1 MIVSRP
7 NLGQLMILAGLCA
20 FLTAIL
26 GSVTIIDTLKG
37 AAVNMPATLSAF
49 AGVAYT
55 ALFGQGVYTLA
66 QNGQAATSAT
76 TQAVLDSANRLVNGS
91 GPLPPGS
98 TIPQAAPA
106 PAPPVSVG

>member
-7 NLGQLMILAGLCA
+7 NLGQLLILAGLCA

-26 GSVTIIDTLKG
+26 GAVVIIDTLRG
-37 AAVNMPATLSAF
+37 ASVNMPATLSAF

-66 QNGQAATSAT
+66 QNGQATATAT
-76 TQAVLDSANRLVNGS
+76 TQAVLDSASKLVNGS
-91 GPLPPGS
+91 PP
-98 TIPQAAPA
+98 PAAAVPPAPADLVAPA
-106 PAPPVSVG
+106 PH